1 MRVRNIATLAA
12 ATALAVSASLA
23 SSGTAMADDATDQVN
38 AATAYAGL
46 VAAATVNN
54 ATLNAAHAA
63 DITCDTPKA
72 VGVAVTP
79 ALNIYPVGIT
89 YGNDIGQGD
98 DECLSLQRTP
108 FTYRLVVQ
116 ILKFDASV
124 SAYVP
129 IPECSVP
136 TVVSGTAISGIAVAP
151 SPPVPCT
158 YAPPARLANGKHIVR
173 ALMYTSLTGLTTNPY
188 TGYSLP
194 YDTVVKASI

>member
-1 MRVRNIATLAA
+1 MRVQRIATLAA
-12 ATALAVSASLA
+12 AAAVAVSSLIA
-23 SSGTAMADDATDQVN
+23 TNGVALADDATDQVN
-38 AATAYAGL
+38 AATAYARL
-46 VAAATVNN
+46 VEAATVNN
-54 ATLNAAHAA
+54 ATLNASHAA

-79 ALNIYPVGIT
+79 ALNLYPVGTT

-116 ILKFDASV
+116 ILMFDASV
-124 SAYVP
+124 KDYVA
-129 IPECSVP
+129 IPGCSVP
-136 TVVSGTAISGIAVAP
+136 TVVSGTAISGVAVAP

-158 YAPPARLANGKHIVR
+158 YAPPATLANGKHIVR
-173 ALMYTSLTGLTTNPY
+173 AQMYTSLTGLTTNPY

-194 YDTVVKASI
+194 YDAGLKASI